1 MKKRCLH
8 CNRPITDEHH
18 QNQWHSSCVKQ
29 FFGVSVLPPLN
40 LTSEFLEQAV
50 TQSVQ
55 EGYAVPGVQKK
66 LSLHLS
72 GELGKGQLTLI
83 GQPLGY
89 ILKLPSKEYPYLP
102 EFEHLTMH
110 LASLAN
116 IETVEHALYRLEDG
130 EYAYLCKRI
139 DRLHNKKIAMED
151 FCQLGE
157 RLTEDKYRSSYE
169 HLGKILKRYSPRLL
183 DAITLWSLLVFSF
196 ITGNS
201 DMHLKNFSLYAPDNL
216 QYVLTPAYD
225 LLPTNLILK
234 EDLEE
239 SALTLRGKRSKLNR
253 ADFLY
258 LAEAYGINAKASE
271 TLMNR
276 LMSLKGRFYEEIDQ
290 SLLPTKEQTNYKEL
304 IGSRINRLRVG

>member
-8 CNRPITDEHH
+8 CNKLIADEHNH
-18 QNQWHSSCVKQ
+18 NQWHSSCIKQ
-29 FFGVSVLPPLN
+29 FFGVSSLPSLD
-40 LTSEFLEQAV
+40 LSTEFLEQSV

-55 EGYAVPGVQKK
+55 KGHAIPGVQKK

-72 GELGKGQLTLI
+72 EEQHKGQLTLV
-83 GQPLGY
+83 GYPLGY
-89 ILKLPSKEYPYLP
+89 ILKLPNSKYPYLP
-102 EFEHLTMH
+102 EYEHVTMH
-110 LASLAN
+110 LASLAK
-116 IETVEHALYRLEDG
+116 IETVEHALYRLSDG
-130 EYAYLCKRI
+130 TYAYISKRI
-139 DRLHNKKIAMED
+139 DRVNYHKIAMED

-169 HLGKILKRYSPRLL
+169 QLGKIVKRYSPRLL
-183 DAITLWSLLVFSF
+183 DAIHLWYLLVFSF

-201 DMHLKNFSLYAPDNL
+201 DMHLKNFSLYSPDNTH
-216 QYVLTPAYD
+216 YVLTPAYD

-253 ADFLY
+253 EDFLH
-258 LAEAYGINAKASE
+258 LAERFGMNNKASE

-276 LMSLKGRFYEEIDQ
+276 LVSLEGQLYQEIDQ
-290 SLLPTKEQTNYKEL
+290 SMLPLQEQIAYKEL
-304 IGSRINRLRVG
+304 IGSRIDRLRVR

>member
-1 MKKRCLH
+1 
-8 CNRPITDEHH
+8 
-18 QNQWHSSCVKQ
+18 
-29 FFGVSVLPPLN
+29 
-40 LTSEFLEQAV
+40 
-50 TQSVQ
+50 
-55 EGYAVPGVQKK
+55 
-66 LSLHLS
+66 
-72 GELGKGQLTLI
+72 
-83 GQPLGY
+83 
-89 ILKLPSKEYPYLP
+89 
-102 EFEHLTMH
+102 
-110 LASLAN
+110 
-116 IETVEHALYRLEDG
+116 
-130 EYAYLCKRI
+130 
-139 DRLHNKKIAMED
+139 
-151 FCQLGE
+151 
-157 RLTEDKYRSSYE
+157 
-169 HLGKILKRYSPRLL
+169 
-183 DAITLWSLLVFSF
+183 
-196 ITGNS
+196 
-201 DMHLKNFSLYAPDNL
+201 MHLKNFSLYAPDNL